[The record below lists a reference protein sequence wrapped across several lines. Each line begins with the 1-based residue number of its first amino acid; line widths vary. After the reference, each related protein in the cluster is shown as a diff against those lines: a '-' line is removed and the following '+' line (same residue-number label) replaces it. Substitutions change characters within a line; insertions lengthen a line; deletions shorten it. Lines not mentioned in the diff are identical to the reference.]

1 MFKVWDY
8 PINAFLEV
16 VLAENRRNG
25 LDTEAEPFAFNAEY
39 TPLPA
44 AGSLNAVCSTDQ
56 DASFACFY
64 QVQSCRDAAGTIV
77 PYPDIL
83 VQVSSDASG
92 RAMQDRPTHIN
103 NIFGRA
109 QRPFV
114 LLRPFV
120 VGPKASWTTTA
131 GNLDAANPFTLRLC
145 FWGVKLYTKPL
156 R

>member
-1 MFKVWDY
+1 V
-8 PINAFLEV
+8 
-16 VLAENRRNG
+16 
-25 LDTEAEPFAFNAEY
+25 
-39 TPLPA
+39 
-44 AGSLNAVCSTDQ
+44 
-56 DASFACFY
+56 
-64 QVQSCRDAAGTIV
+64 V

-114 LLRPFV
+114 LLRPFQ
-120 VGPKASWTTTA
+120 VGPKSSWTTTA
-131 GNLDAANPFTLRLC
+131 SNLDAVNAFTLRLA